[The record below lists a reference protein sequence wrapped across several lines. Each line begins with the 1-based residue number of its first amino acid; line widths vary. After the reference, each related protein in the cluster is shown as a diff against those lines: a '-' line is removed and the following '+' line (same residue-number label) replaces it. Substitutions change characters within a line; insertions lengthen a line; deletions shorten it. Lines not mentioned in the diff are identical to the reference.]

1 MTRSNC
7 LSFVPSFTYFLSQHF
22 PRLGPSPANYIG
34 FGLSPAA
41 TRKRG
46 PSVDSPAPAT
56 PAPATPAPATP
67 APANS
72 TLAAASADSSNE
84 GKSVIAQQLES
95 LWQGSNSVSGADAA
109 SALLGDRTA
118 EEVGF
123 VRDENAFAEMA
134 AAVKPHPMRL
144 SMQQLDEVCVYV
156 CLCV

>member
-1 MTRSNC
+1 LTRSNC

-56 PAPATPAPATP
+56 PAPATPAPA
-67 APANS
+67 NS
-72 TLAAASADSSNE
+72 TLSAASADSSNA

-144 SMQQLDEVCVYV
+144 SMQQLDEV
-156 CLCV
+156 

>member
-56 PAPATPAPATP
+56 PAPDTP

-144 SMQQLDEVCVYV
+144 SMQQLDEVFFVCMCV
-156 CLCV
+156 